1 MNKNMVYGAN
11 EATSLTDKVTPIT
24 GTNVHFG
31 SGAFE
36 EQKVVGIAT
45 AAESDSKVRFV
56 YDAAGDSGM
65 VFVGNQL
72 ASSKIL
78 DITTNEVAKK
88 HFNPE
93 TGDYVESTTEKVATK
108 VTVTWFGTQEDPD
121 DHFIVKTKVWTTVFD
136 IIDTDTVKAMIDKAS
151 ADLNKSIDDLKAK
164 HAEDTLR
171 LDTSVSGIETLLKSD
186 VVSADA
192 GSALTVTPTAAD
204 ATGYKTYKVAVNVD
218 NDTVKVV
225 DNKLKVATYKIAKVA
240 DASMEIDGGEKKYA
254 SEYQL
259 MMTDADGNTKAVGD
273 KINIAKDF
281 LVTKAHVCTFK
292 YVAENGAEIK
302 YNQQLQDQ
310 WGNSP
315 AVAYGDEVK
324 NENQLPWSKN
334 QDGSWEQARLG
345 FGIKYGHSYLHLVI
359 NTKPTD
365 TKAARLDDV
374 YLDFT
379 EIFTTFKGDN
389 DFIKVEN
396 DVVSLMKDAV
406 VTYVDTSLNITKTF
420 NDLVAAD
427 SSIADRLTKLD
438 TSVSAIEDSYVT
450 DASLEAPKAGNA
462 QFNTLKITNSKD
474 GVETVVTVDVANETY
489 YNGLNAA
496 LNTLQE
502 NDKHLSALLTWEEL

>member
-11 EATSLTDKVTPIT
+11 EATSLTDKVAPIT

-31 SGAFE
+31 SGAFAE
-36 EQKVVGIAT
+36 DKVVAIAT

-56 YDAAGDSGM
+56 YGANGGSGM

-72 ASSKIL
+72 VSSKIL

-88 HFNPE
+88 HFDPS
-93 TGDYVESTTEKVATK
+93 TGDYVSSTTEKVATK

-121 DHFIVKTKVWTTVFD
+121 DHLIVKTKVWTTVFD
-136 IIDTDTVKAMIDKAS
+136 IIDTDTVKAMIEKAS
-151 ADLNKSIDDLKAK
+151 SDLNKSIDDLKAK
-164 HAEDTLR
+164 HAEDTSR

-204 ATGYKTYKVAVNVD
+204 ATGYNTYKVAVNVD

-315 AVAYGDEVK
+315 AVAYGDEVT

-334 QDGSWEQARLG
+334 QDGTWEQARLG

-379 EIFTTFKGDN
+379 EIFTTFKGD
-389 DFIKVEN
+389 DEFINVEN
-396 DVVSLMKDAV
+396 GVVSLQKDAV
-406 VTYVDTSLNITKTF
+406 VNYVDTSLSITKKF

-438 TSVSAIEDSYVT
+438 TSVSAIEDSYVK
-450 DASLEAPKAGNA
+450 DASLEAPKAGNE

-474 GVETVVTVDVANETY
+474 GVESVVTVDVANEKY
-489 YNGLNAA
+489 YAGLNTA

>member
-11 EATSLTDKVTPIT
+11 EATSLTDKVAPIT

-56 YDAAGDSGM
+56 YGANGGSGM

-72 ASSKIL
+72 VSSKIL

-88 HFNPE
+88 HFDPE

-121 DHFIVKTKVWTTVFD
+121 DHLIVKTKVWTTVFD

-171 LDTSVSGIETLLKSD
+171 LDTSVSSIETLLKSD

-365 TKAARLDDV
+365 TKAAKQSDV

-379 EIFTTFKGDN
+379 EIFTTFKGDDEYIN
-389 DFIKVEN
+389 VEN
-396 DVVSLMKDAV
+396 GVVSLIKDAV
-406 VTYVDTSLNITKTF
+406 VTYVDTSLNITKKF

-450 DASLEAPKAGNA
+450 DASLEAPKADNA

-474 GVETVVTVDVANETY
+474 GHESVVTVDIANQTY
-489 YNGLNAA
+489 YEGLNTA

>member
-11 EATSLTDKVTPIT
+11 EATSLTDKVALIT

-45 AAESDSKVRFV
+45 AAKSDSKVRFV

-72 ASSKIL
+72 VSSKIL
-78 DITTNEVAKK
+78 DITTNKVAKK
-88 HFNPE
+88 HFDPE
-93 TGDYVESTTEKVATK
+93 TGDYVESTTEKVADK

-121 DHFIVKTKVWTTVFD
+121 DHLIVKTKVWTTEFD
-136 IIDTDTVKAMIDKAS
+136 IIDTDTVKAMIEKAS
-151 ADLNKSIDDLKAK
+151 ADLNASVDELKAK
-164 HAEDTLR
+164 HAEDTSR
-171 LDTSVSGIETLLKSD
+171 LDTSVSGIETLLKSN

-192 GSALTVTPTAAD
+192 SSALTVTPTAAD
-204 ATGYKTYKVAVNVD
+204 VTGYKTYKVAVNVD
-218 NDTVKVV
+218 DDTVKVV

-292 YVAENGAEIK
+292 YVAEGGAEIV
-302 YNQQLQDQ
+302 YGTESDQ
-310 WGNSP
+310 WGQTSTVN
-315 AVAYGDEVK
+315 YGDEVTS
-324 NENQLPWSKN
+324 EAMLPYSKN
-334 QDGSWEQARLG
+334 QDGTWEKARLG

-365 TKAARLDDV
+365 TKAAKQSDV

-379 EIFTTFKGDN
+379 EIFTTFKGDKE
-389 DFIKVEN
+389 FITVEN
-396 DVVSLMKDAV
+396 GVVSLMKDAV
-406 VTYVDTSLNITKTF
+406 VTYVDTSLNITKKF

-438 TSVSAIEDSYVT
+438 TSVSAIEDSYVK

>member
-1 MNKNMVYGAN
+1 MNKNMIYGAN
-11 EATSLTDKVTPIT
+11 EATSLTDKVAAIT

-31 SGAFE
+31 SGAFAE
-36 EQKVVGIAT
+36 DRVVAIAT

-78 DITTNEVAKK
+78 DITTNKVAKK
-88 HFNPE
+88 HFDPE
-93 TGDYVESTTEKVATK
+93 TGDYVESTTEKVADK
-108 VTVTWFGTQEDPD
+108 VTVTWFGTQEDPKD
-121 DHFIVKTKVWTTVFD
+121 NAVKTQTWTTEFD
-136 IIDTDTVKAMIDKAS
+136 IIDTDTVKAMIEKAS

-164 HAEDTLR
+164 HAKDTSR

-365 TKAARLDDV
+365 TKAAKQSDV

-379 EIFTTFKGDN
+379 EIFTTFKGD
-389 DFIKVEN
+389 DKFITVEN
-396 DVVSLMKDAV
+396 GVVSLMKDAV
-406 VTYVDTSLNITKTF
+406 VTYVDTSLNITKKF

-438 TSVSAIEDSYVT
+438 TSVSTIERSYVT

-462 QFNTLKITNSKD
+462 QFNTLKITNSKG
-474 GVETVVTVDVANETY
+474 GVESVVTVDIANETY
-489 YNGLNAA
+489 YKGLNTA

-502 NDKHLSALLTWEEL
+502 NDKHLSALLTWEDLN

>member
-11 EATSLTDKVTPIT
+11 EATSLTDKVAPIT

-78 DITTNEVAKK
+78 DITTNKVAKK
-88 HFNPE
+88 HFDPS
-93 TGDYVESTTEKVATK
+93 TGDYVSSTTEKVADK
-108 VTVTWFGTQEDPD
+108 VTVTWFGSQTDPKD
-121 DHFIVKTKVWTTVFD
+121 NVVKTQTWTTEFD

-164 HAEDTLR
+164 HAEDTSR

-225 DNKLKVATYKIAKVA
+225 GNNLKVATYKIAKVA

-396 DVVSLMKDAV
+396 GVVSLMKDAV
-406 VTYVDTSLNITKTF
+406 VTYVDTSLNITKKF

-438 TSVSAIEDSYVT
+438 TSVSAIEDSYVK

-489 YNGLNAA
+489 YNGLNTA